1 MHKQFLVLCISAFL
15 EGLFIPTDQANS
27 QFGIISTRKSRFKP
41 AQGTGTQFG
50 YLLPNLNTEI
60 MKAATTQTTT
70 SKKTNSLTK
79 LVVAVFVTFIA
90 YQTLISVTGIIG

>member
-1 MHKQFLVLCISAFL
+1 MTIPFLCISAFC
-15 EGLFIPTDQANS
+15 EGLFIPTGQGDS
-27 QFGIISTRKSRFKP
+27 QFGTSSTRKSTFKP
-41 AQGTGTQFG
+41 AQGTGTLFG

-60 MKAATTQTTT
+60 MKATTTQTTT
-70 SKKTNSLTK
+70 SKKTNSITK